1 MELNSN
7 PSLTEVVEKLTT
19 LGTTEAMAL
28 YFESEGILGE
38 KCNPNACPIANY
50 ARRETGAA
58 GASASGWGLT
68 TYDIEYNPITQSVGE
83 EHVIENH
90 HLASASGAYWLLS
103 GFMDAFDKGRFPELE
118 VATE

>member
-1 MELNSN
+1 MELKSN

-50 ARRETGAA
+50 ARRETGAP
-58 GASASGWGLT
+58 GASASGWGLS
-68 TYDIEYNPITQSVGE
+68 TYNVEVIDLSPLAE
-83 EHVIENH
+83 ECVIETH
-90 HLASASGAYWLLS
+90 HLASDSLAYPLLS
-103 GFMDAFDKGRFPELE
+103 GFMDAFDKGQFPELE
-118 VATE
+118 VEK